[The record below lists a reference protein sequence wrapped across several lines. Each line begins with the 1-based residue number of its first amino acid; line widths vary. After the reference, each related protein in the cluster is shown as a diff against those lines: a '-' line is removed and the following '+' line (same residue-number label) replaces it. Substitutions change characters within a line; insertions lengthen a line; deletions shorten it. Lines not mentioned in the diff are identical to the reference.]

1 MSWTT
6 FFKQLTWV
14 SLFTVLLLFSLHFNP
29 EIAVHSQLS
38 WSSCIFYILLS
49 IFIFFFAYRAAYSQN
64 KNAFTVVI
72 MSFVLAKMVLSI
84 SFLVIFFQIVKPES
98 RLFLIPFFVVYLIYT
113 IFETYFMT
121 KLAKM
126 NPDKKSPSTK

>member
-6 FFKQLTWV
+6 FFKQLIFV
-14 SLFTVLLLFSLHFNP
+14 SLLTVLLLFTLHFNP
-29 EIAVHSQLS
+29 DIAVHSQLS
-38 WSSCIFYILLS
+38 WASCMFYIVLS
-49 IFIFFFAYRAAYSQN
+49 IFIFFFAYRAASSQN

-72 MSFVLAKMVLSI
+72 MGFVLAKMVLSVT
-84 SFLVIFFQIVKPES
+84 FLIIFFQIVKPES
-98 RLFLIPFFVVYLIYT
+98 RLFLVPFFVVYLIYT

-126 NPDKKSPSTK
+126 KPDKKSSSAN